1 MGNPRVIIV
10 MGSDSDLPQ
19 MVAAAQILEEL
30 EIPFGIHVTS
40 AHRTPEKTHQIVAQG
55 EKNGVE
61 VFIAAAGGAAH
72 LAGVVA
78 SATALPVIG
87 VPIATNIMG
96 GMDSLL
102 STVQMPPGIPV
113 ATVAVGGAKNA
124 GILAAQILSVKDT
137 SLREKISSYR
147 QTMAEGVKAK
157 DAKLQSMTVKEY
169 LEQMKK

>member
-1 MGNPRVIIV
+1 MENPRVIIV

-19 MVAAAQILEEL
+19 MAAAAQILEDL
-30 EIPFGIHVTS
+30 QVPFGIHVSS
-40 AHRTPEKTHQIVAQG
+40 AHRTPEKTHQIVAEG
-55 EKNGVE
+55 EKNGGE

-87 VPIATNIMG
+87 VPIATNVMG

-113 ATVAVGGAKNA
+113 ATVAIGGAKNA
-124 GILAAQILSVKDT
+124 GILAAQILSVKDQ
-137 SLREKISSYR
+137 SLRDRIRNYR
-147 QTMAEGVKAK
+147 QTMANGVKAK
-157 DAKLQSMTVKEY
+157 DEKLQSMTVKEY

>member
-1 MGNPRVIIV
+1 MAEIKVIII

-19 MVAAAQILEEL
+19 MAAAAQILEEL
-30 EIPFGIHVTS
+30 GVPFGIHVSS
-40 AHRTPEKTHQIVAQG
+40 AHRTPEKTHEIVSEG
-55 EKNGVE
+55 EKAGAK

-87 VPIATNIMG
+87 VPIATNVMG

-113 ATVAVGGAKNA
+113 ATVAIGGAKNA
-124 GILAAQILSVKDT
+124 GILAAQILSVSDAA
-137 SLREKISSYR
+137 LGEKIKDYR
-147 QTMAEGVKAK
+147 LNMGETVKKK
-157 DAKLQSMTVKEY
+157 DGKLQSMTVKEY